1 MKFWC
6 FYIPVLLENTATA
19 TLKLIIG
26 VSTAV
31 SSRKAALLV
40 SSWLKPVFKVGGK
53 CFASLFLLRFT
64 VCRNRLQEAFNEGQ
78 TSCFLPTSLREILGA
93 EAYWPLL
100 LSSSCVPAFAQ
111 LLFLPWFPESPR
123 YLLIDRGDE
132 LSCAKGNS
140 QWFFLC
146 IFRRLWW
153 AHWVP
158 DFTFLFIS
166 TTLHSLWSSIQ
177 MTSGSILLYKNQ
189 ESYLLPC
196 SPLNSS
202 HWQN

>member
-78 TSCFLPTSLREILGA
+78 TSCFLPTYLREILGA

-140 QWFFLC
+140 VVLSLHLQKVVMSTLGSRFHFSLYQHN
-146 IFRRLWW
+146 ITQPLVFHPDDFR
-153 AHWVP
+153 
-158 DFTFLFIS
+158 
-166 TTLHSLWSSIQ
+166 
-177 MTSGSILLYKNQ
+177 
-189 ESYLLPC
+189 
-196 SPLNSS
+196 
-202 HWQN
+202 